1 MGEVIL
7 WLPQKEIPGC
17 SLVEIGE
24 VIENSPRKNMCRW
37 GAPLGYEGA
46 NPRRQSH
53 DIGITSGVWRTST
66 VGEMTSHFRK
76 SAKGAKMS
84 KIGKS
89 QQKSTPEKIFQILRQ
104 THLKGR

>member
-1 MGEVIL
+1 MREVIL

-24 VIENSPRKNMCRW
+24 VIENSPQKNMCRW
-37 GAPLGYEGA
+37 VAPLGYKGS
-46 NPRRQSH
+46 NPQRQSH

-66 VGEMTSHFRK
+66 VGKLTCHFEK
-76 SAKGAKMS
+76 PAKRGKNEQKRA

-89 QQKSTPEKIFQILRQ
+89 QQKSTLR
-104 THLKGR
+104 K